1 MTETADM
8 NVRAVEDARSPT
20 LVHPGQGRLQDPA
33 FLNHLEESAQA
44 PRLSARTVTGLSV
57 AALVVAAAVQ
67 EAIDQATLAT
77 DQVAKAV
84 ALEVQISFIYRFYI
98 EMQALG
104 IVK

>member
-1 MTETADM
+1 M
-8 NVRAVEDARSPT
+8 
-20 LVHPGQGRLQDPA
+20 VHPGQGRLQDPA

-44 PRLSARTVTGLSV
+44 PRLSARTATGLSV
-57 AALVVAAAVQ
+57 AALGVAA
-67 EAIDQATLAT
+67 DQATLAA
-77 DQVAKAV
+77 DQVVKAV